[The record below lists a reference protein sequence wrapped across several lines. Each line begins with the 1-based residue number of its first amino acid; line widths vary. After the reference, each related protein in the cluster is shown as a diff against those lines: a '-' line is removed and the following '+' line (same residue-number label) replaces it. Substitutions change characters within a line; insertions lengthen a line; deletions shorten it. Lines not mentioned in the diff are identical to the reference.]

1 MIGYDYE
8 DAMAYHEL
16 TSRDHRHDRK
26 TGSEMQTIEQLQAK
40 AQAAREEAE
49 KLEAAIAARAA
60 YGDKDPFKNGT
71 IFKVEMRYRS
81 SKATYTYAV
90 IKIAGRYWLT
100 GKVQQTRTFLGV
112 TDDATELEGKRVGW
126 TWDNFVAWLAQGDAT
141 VWRAKELEQV
151 L

>member
-1 MIGYDYE
+1 MYTDDTA
-8 DAMAYHEL
+8 DAFHSQSTL
-16 TSRDHRHDRK
+16 FKLVKGQDQ
-26 TGSEMQTIEQLQAK
+26 MQTIEQLQAK

-49 KLEAAIAARAA
+49 RFEAAIAARAA
-60 YGDKDPFKNGT
+60 YGEKDPFKNGT
-71 IFKVEMRYRS
+71 IFKVEMRYRT

-100 GKVQQTRTFLGV
+100 GKVQQARTFLGV
-112 TDDATELEGKRVGW
+112 VEDASELEGKRVGW

>member
-1 MIGYDYE
+1 MHEIYDLISQISIKRGGIRYPVKGQ
-8 DAMAYHEL
+8 DQ
-16 TSRDHRHDRK
+16 
-26 TGSEMQTIEQLQAK
+26 MQTIEQLQAK

-49 KLEAAIAARAA
+49 KFEAAIAARAA
-60 YGDKDPFKNGT
+60 YGEKDPFKNGT
-71 IFKVEMRYRS
+71 IFKVEMRYRTG
-81 SKATYTYAV
+81 KATYTYAV

-100 GKVQQTRTFLGV
+100 GRVQKPLVF
-112 TDDATELEGKRVGW
+112 TDGAASELEGKRTGW

>member
-1 MIGYDYE
+1 MGYDYD
-8 DAMAYHEL
+8 DAEIASYARPTLFKL
-16 TSRDHRHDRK
+16 TRGQDK
-26 TGSEMQTIEQLQAK
+26 MQTIEQLQAK

-49 KLEAAIAARAA
+49 RFEAAIAARAA

-71 IFKVEMRYRS
+71 IFKVEMRYRT

-100 GKVQQTRTFLGV
+100 GRVQKPLVF
-112 TDDATELEGKRVGW
+112 TDGAASELEGKRTGW
-126 TWDNFVAWLAQGDAT
+126 TWENFVAWLAQGDAT

>member
-1 MIGYDYE
+1 
-8 DAMAYHEL
+8 
-16 TSRDHRHDRK
+16 
-26 TGSEMQTIEQLQAK
+26 MQTKEQLQAK

-49 KLEAAIAARAA
+49 RYEAALAAREV
-60 YGDKDPFKNGT
+60 YGDKDLFKNGT

-100 GKVQQTRTFLGV
+100 GKVQAGDWIAAGQGEALQ
-112 TDDATELEGKRVGW
+112 LEGRRSGW
-126 TWDNFVAWLAQGDAT
+126 TWENFVAWLAQGDAT

>member
-1 MIGYDYE
+1 M
-8 DAMAYHEL
+8 
-16 TSRDHRHDRK
+16 R
-26 TGSEMQTIEQLQAK
+26 GSGMQTKEQLQAK

-49 KLEAAIAARAA
+49 KYEAAIAAREA

-71 IFKVEMRYRS
+71 IFKVEMRYRGNR
-81 SKATYTYAV
+81 ATYTYAV

-100 GKVQQTRTFLGV
+100 GRVQQPATF
-112 TDDATELEGKRVGW
+112 TDGAASELEGKRTGW